1 MRWSN
6 SGTEEAVVEE
16 DAAAEQFHGRHAG
29 RGMHG
34 GVMKSAES
42 KPLMMMGTGTSF
54 FFRTL
59 FLHILSQAHILL
71 SLL

>member
-1 MRWSN
+1 M
-6 SGTEEAVVEE
+6 VVEE
-16 DAAAEQFHGRHAG
+16 DAAAEHLHGRHAG

-42 KPLMMMGTGTSF
+42 KPLMGTGTSF
-54 FFRTL
+54 FFRRL

-71 SLL
+71 